1 MLGLRKQIVS
11 IKKRVATLMQKM
23 LLILLGILLLL
34 ILGIYLYPTPS
45 QSFAEVY
52 AQVDEAT
59 AVSLQTFR
67 QTHAPQQLE
76 VAGETWEYTI
86 FGEGD
91 TVLFLHGMTGAYDI
105 WWQVM
110 ENLAADYQV
119 MSVTYP
125 PVDSLAGMA
134 EGVTA
139 VLDAEQIETMHVV
152 GSSLG
157 GYFSQYLVAT
167 SPDRVE
173 TAVFANTFPPND
185 IIAEENKTL
194 GGLLPIIPE
203 WAVMG
208 VLKGS
213 AEESLYPAAGN
224 SELVRAYVL
233 EQAFGRMSKA
243 QFLGRYHAVIDP
255 FAPPD
260 LTALG
265 IPATIIE
272 ADNDPLVAEALRE
285 MLKTT
290 YPEAT
295 VHTLHAVGHFPYLN
309 EPELYTELLTNFW
322 VNGD

>member
-1 MLGLRKQIVS
+1 MIRK
-11 IKKRVATLMQKM
+11 L
-23 LLILLGILLLL
+23 LLILLGIVLLL
-34 ILGIYLYPTPS
+34 IFGIYLYPTPR

-67 QTHAPQQLE
+67 QEHAPQQLE
-76 VAGETWEYTI
+76 VDGETWEYTV
-86 FGEGD
+86 FGEGAQ

-139 VLDAEQIETMHVV
+139 VLDAEHIESVNLV

-157 GYFSQYLVAT
+157 GYFSQYLVANY
-167 SPDRVE
+167 PDRVE

-213 AEESLYPAAGN
+213 AEDSLYPAAGN

-243 QFLGRYHAVIDP
+243 QFLARYHAVIDP

-260 LTALG
+260 LAALG
-265 IPATIIE
+265 IPAMIVE
-272 ADNDPLVAEALRE
+272 ADNDPLVAQTLRE
-285 MLKTT
+285 MLKAT
-290 YPEAT
+290 YPEAA

-309 EPELYTELLTNFW
+309 EPEQYTELLTNFW
-322 VNGD
+322 ATGN

>member
-1 MLGLRKQIVS
+1 
-11 IKKRVATLMQKM
+11 MQK
-23 LLILLGILLLL
+23 IIFISLGFLLLL
-34 ILGIYLYPTPS
+34 ILGVYLYPTPS

-67 QTHAPQQLE
+67 QDHVPQPLE
-76 VAGETWEYTI
+76 VDGKTWEYTV
-86 FGEGD
+86 FGEGE

-139 VLDAEQIETMHVV
+139 VLDAEQIERVHLV

-167 SPDRVE
+167 YPERVE

-213 AEESLYPAAGN
+213 AEDSLYPAAGN

-243 QFLGRYHAVIDP
+243 QFLARYHAVIDP
-255 FAPPD
+255 FEPAD
-260 LTALG
+260 LAVLG
-265 IPATIIE
+265 TPAMIIE
-272 ADNDPLVAEALRE
+272 ADNDPLVAEPLRE
-285 MLKTT
+285 MLKAT
-290 YPEAT
+290 YPEAA

-309 EPELYTELLTNFW
+309 EPEMYTQLLTNFW
-322 VNGD
+322 MNEE

>member
-1 MLGLRKQIVS
+1 MIRRI
-11 IKKRVATLMQKM
+11 
-23 LLILLGILLLL
+23 LLILLGILLL
-34 ILGIYLYPTPS
+34 IIAGIYLYPTPS
-45 QSFAEVY
+45 QSFDEVY
-52 AQVDEAT
+52 ARVDAET

-67 QTHAPQQLE
+67 QTHATQQLN
-76 VAGETWEYTI
+76 VAGAIWEYTV
-86 FGEGD
+86 FGEGE

-110 ENLAADYQV
+110 ENLADSYQV
-119 MSVTYP
+119 ISVTYP
-125 PVDSLAGMA
+125 PVDSLAEMA

-139 VLDAEQIETMHVV
+139 VLDAEQIETVHLV

-157 GYFSQYLVAT
+157 GYFTQYLVANQA
-167 SPDRVE
+167 DRVE

-213 AEESLYPAAGN
+213 AEESLYQAAGN

-243 QFLGRYHAVIDP
+243 QFLARYHAVIDP

-260 LTALG
+260 LASLG
-265 IPATIIE
+265 ISAMIIE
-272 ADNDPLVAEALRE
+272 ANNDPLVAETLRE
-285 MLKTT
+285 MLKET
-290 YPEAT
+290 YPEAA

-309 EPELYTELLTNFW
+309 EPDLYTELLTNFW
-322 VNGD
+322 AEGN